1 MDFTALDKEP
11 GATVPSPLPTELV
24 TACKYFRLQNLNKDC
39 SQNGKLA
46 LDILGTDSLVA
57 KVKIAYLPVDKLAA
71 KSLGIRKRLISMKTE
86 SEIEN
91 WLVCTSG
98 EVFLASKSQICILF

>member
-57 KVKIAYLPVDKLAA
+57 KVKIAYLTVDKLAA
-71 KSLGIRKRLISMKTE
+71 KSLGIRKRLISMKTG

-98 EVFLASKSQICILF
+98 